1 MPGFFVMEKILNTT
15 PSCLD
20 MDGNAWEGYQWVDGW
35 PVTPPRQQQAPAAP
49 TEPANEP
56 VNAPEHGPE
65 MVVDATPATD
75 AVDNISSS
83 NAIASSTIEQ
93 VTHTQNVSKQD
104 ETEKSAA
111 GSDYTGTSY
120 AHSLLS
126 DSEEDE
132 VDPDIIKLG
141 NSYSQVRAARE
152 ASMTVEITDIS
163 CNENALVTEK
173 KRGFRV
179 GTMDKNINNEINNCF
194 KGVRIEKN
202 GNLVNQYLSC
212 SFDPSTNIC
221 ITCSSEHSIW
231 GGGDSSVCFVLSD
244 QNFVATLPGG
254 EGKDCLKIVRIENSS
269 LTELANIFLE
279 IMEYKT
285 VKPGTCIL
293 LTSLS
298 HLSRVGAAAYAAEWR
313 VAVNML
319 VSRWAGVLVCPVFPL
334 HFSEIPGPLFGELL
348 ILHAWYKKMY
358 AGTTLGL
365 QSSWSRY
372 TEILLEFAEGAG
384 SLDQPELI
392 TPLLPSSLDPRS
404 NFVPTHFST
413 SSTSPSIIFGLDRK
427 SAYEL
432 LLSLTVSLRRGL
444 SISANPEAILARDT
458 AATCEGAKENKS
470 MTIILAGASNLASLR
485 PVFESNG
492 AVVVDLTKPGWMITE
507 SNVELLKKELMS
519 LSNMEDAAIIFDL
532 FGNSAYRFRHVDG
545 SLVLPFRV
553 GGGYHLLGDIQMV
566 SDSGV
571 GDLLNMVKPL
581 FALCALFLTVIMPPL
596 PRYIF
601 SGCCRE
607 AGHSTNIGND
617 GYSGRLLD
625 ECLHFRKVLKTSLV
639 GMEGLG
645 RFWLTDS
652 LSCLGLIP
660 PTMQEKLDSLRMCL
674 SGDGVHLTE
683 QGRFNLFNSLAK
695 TILGLRDGSIGK
707 PPKTAEAAA
716 CSLISGRKFFWRG
729 FESDRG
735 SAMRPPTGRGG
746 GGRGRGG
753 GRGTRVT
760 PYSRQEAA
768 GRGGSHGGTS
778 KRGGK

>member
-1 MPGFFVMEKILNTT
+1 
-15 PSCLD
+15 
-20 MDGNAWEGYQWVDGW
+20 
-35 PVTPPRQQQAPAAP
+35 
-49 TEPANEP
+49 
-56 VNAPEHGPE
+56 
-65 MVVDATPATD
+65 
-75 AVDNISSS
+75 
-83 NAIASSTIEQ
+83 
-93 VTHTQNVSKQD
+93 
-104 ETEKSAA
+104 
-111 GSDYTGTSY
+111 
-120 AHSLLS
+120 
-126 DSEEDE
+126 
-132 VDPDIIKLG
+132 
-141 NSYSQVRAARE
+141 
-152 ASMTVEITDIS
+152 
-163 CNENALVTEK
+163 LVTEK

-507 SNVELLKKELMS
+507 SNVELQKKELMS
-519 LSNMEDAAIIFDL
+519 LSNLEDAAIIFDL